1 MATEMK
7 DLRKELEMLK
17 YENDLLQKISCTKQE
32 NKAYEQLLAKGE
44 TLPVDIVSLYE
55 GAQAPSEFCRVCRT
69 DLTEAEIRE
78 YLAFKKLGYLRTIK
92 NSVVF
97 FTVLT
102 VIGMVAAFLLTMG
115 MI

>member
-17 YENDLLQKISCTKQE
+17 YENDLLQKIPCTKQE
-32 NKAYEQLLAKGE
+32 NKAYEQLLKSGGKLPEGVHILYGE
-44 TLPVDIVSLYE
+44 IE
-55 GAQAPSEFCRVCRT
+55 GAKEFYTVYET

-78 YLAFKKLGYLRTIK
+78 YLAFKQLGYLKTIK
-92 NSVVF
+92 NCVVF

-102 VIGMVAAFLLTMG
+102 VIGMVAAFLLAM
-115 MI
+115 